1 VKDAVTASVERLY
14 EMFPYPRYPLLA
26 RPRWQDGYLT
36 SSLFAARLRAR
47 AAPLAGGS
55 AGRREAVSILLG
67 GSGEILPYVVRKW
80 EPWGNH
86 VLSLDLS
93 RTSLRRA
100 RLRLGPL
107 APGSSFVHE
116 DLATWLAHR
125 AAGGAAPFDHV
136 DAFGVL
142 HHMPDPGEALRLVA
156 ANLAPGGTMR
166 LMVYNSPARAWIHEV
181 QALLRML
188 RVSPFAAEDRA
199 FARRFVNA
207 LGRTLPALG
216 ERLAQMGGEMLRNE
230 ARFVDAFL
238 HTREA
243 RLSFERWRDLVAG
256 AGLEAYGLFD
266 RYAELDDLA
275 NPLWHM
281 PDWSALAAR
290 AADGRFEN
298 NLELFLAKPGEAPP
312 SLAARSHPRRLFL
325 KAPPRT
331 WFEYR
336 ETRSVDLA
344 TRWRIWHAFLR
355 GARIDRLVDRL
366 TRPALQRLARL
377 GAIVPMQLG
386 SAPQRALAA
395 ATLCS
400 SMDPPAR
407 RPATEREKNVAL
419 IALEAALKERGLD
432 CDERARRVGSARLTR
447 LAR

>member
-1 VKDAVTASVERLY
+1 MNDAVTASVARLY

-26 RPRWQDGYLT
+26 RPRWQDGYLA

-47 AAPLAGGS
+47 GASRPSGPL
-55 AGRREAVSILLG
+55 GRREAVSVLLG

-80 EPWGNH
+80 EPWGSR

-93 RTSLRRA
+93 RASLQRA
-100 RLRLGPL
+100 RFRLGPL
-107 APGSSFVHE
+107 APGSSFIHA
-116 DLATWLAHR
+116 DLATWLARR
-125 AAGGAAPFDHV
+125 AASGEAPFDHV
-136 DAFGVL
+136 DAYGVL
-142 HHMPDPGEALRLVA
+142 HHMPDPGQALRLVE
-156 ANLAPGGTMR
+156 ANLAPGGTVR
-166 LMVYNSPARAWIHEV
+166 LMVYNSPARAWIHEL

-188 RVSPFAAEDRA
+188 RVSPFTPEDRA

-207 LGRTLPALG
+207 LGRNLPALG
-216 ERLAQMGGEMLRNE
+216 ERLAQMGGEMLRSE

-243 RLSFERWRDLVAG
+243 RLPVERWRELVAG
-256 AGLEAYGLFD
+256 AGLEAYALFD

-275 NPLWHM
+275 NPLWSM
-281 PDWSALAAR
+281 PDWQALAVR

-298 NLELFLAKPGEAPP
+298 NLELFLAKPGKAPP
-312 SLAARSHPRRLFL
+312 SVTARSHPRRLFL
-325 KAPPRT
+325 KPPPRA

-336 ETRSVDLA
+336 ETRAIDLA

-355 GARIDRLVDRL
+355 GAPIDHLTGRL

-395 ATLCS
+395 AALCS
-400 SMDPPAR
+400 AMEPPR
-407 RPATEREKNVAL
+407 REAATERERKAAM

-432 CDERARRVGSARLTR
+432 CDERARRVGYAR
-447 LAR
+447 LARLAR